1 MELDQRAS
9 VMSTLSGVL
18 ERLHKQRYDNEFK
31 MEGECFITPNGNKYK
46 PEDLTIIK
54 TYRFEGDSDPSD
66 SSVLYVIEA
75 KDHLIGY
82 VMDIYGA
89 QSDHD
94 AAFDDFVRQIK
105 VEGRDEQLI
114 FTLEN
119 E

>member
-1 MELDQRAS
+1 MEPEQRAS

-31 MEGECFITPNGNKYK
+31 MDGEYFTTATGNKYK
-46 PEDLTIIK
+46 PDELTIIK
-54 TYRFEGDSDPSD
+54 TYRFEGDSDPGD
-66 SSVLYVIEA
+66 LSVLYVIEA
-75 KDHLIGY
+75 KDRSIGY
-82 VMDIYGA
+82 VMDGYGP

-94 AAFDDFVRQIK
+94 AAFADFVRQIK

>member
-1 MELDQRAS
+1 MEQRATEM
-9 VMSTLSGVL
+9 VTLSQVL
-18 ERLHKQRYDNEFK
+18 EKLRIQRHDNEFT
-31 MEGECFITPNGNKYK
+31 MDGDCFTTVNGNKYA

-54 TYRFEGDSDPSD
+54 TYRFEGDSDPAD

-105 VEGRDEQLI
+105 IADREEQLI
-114 FTLEN
+114 FTLE
-119 E
+119 